1 MKMRTKNPV
10 ESMKTT
16 RITPTSATIKLMLV
30 ASLLVVSSLSVAQNY
45 RAQPTYGYLNIEAD
59 FEGDP
64 IEIEVTAGGDVSV
77 EADLNLPRA
86 CEGYI
91 NAGAPDLSINYVAG
105 NLPLQIY
112 VHSDADTT
120 LIINDP
126 LGQWQ
131 CDDDSIGT
139 NPAKRFASP
148 PSGQYDVWI
157 GTFDRSRARARV
169 YVTEK

>member
-1 MKMRTKNPV
+1 ML
-10 ESMKTT
+10 STT
-16 RITPTSATIKLMLV
+16 AASTLAAAILVISAV
-30 ASLLVVSSLSVAQNY
+30 SVAQNY
-45 RAQPTYGYLNIEAD
+45 RAQPTYGYVNIASGFD
-59 FEGDP
+59 GDP
-64 IEIEVTAGGDVSV
+64 IEIEVTAGGDVRV
-77 EADLNLPRA
+77 ESDLNLPRA

-91 NAGAPDLSINYVAG
+91 NAGAPDLSINYEAG
-105 NLPLQIY
+105 SLPFQIY

-157 GTFDRSRARARV
+157 GTFDRSRSRARV
-169 YVTEK
+169 YLTEK